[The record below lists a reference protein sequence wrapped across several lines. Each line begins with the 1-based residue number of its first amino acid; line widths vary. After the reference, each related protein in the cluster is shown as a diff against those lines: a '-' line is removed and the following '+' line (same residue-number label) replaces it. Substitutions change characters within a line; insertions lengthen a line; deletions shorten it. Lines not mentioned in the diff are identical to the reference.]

1 MACKS
6 PSLPLPLVA
15 SNGKLCNNPTSLLR
29 EGARETRILNCRV
42 NLKMG
47 SLFWLMGLCF
57 WVFVFGY
64 SFSTV
69 NADTAGGGAN
79 VEGTVFIDGKAHI
92 GKIDNDFVCATLD
105 WWPPEKCDYGTCS
118 WGHASL
124 LNLDLKNKIL
134 LNAIKA
140 FTPLKLRLGGTLQ
153 DKVIYDTE
161 DHRLPCTHFVN
172 DTSQLFGFTQGCLPL
187 YRWDELNTFFKTSGA
202 VIIFG
207 LNALSGRSI
216 RRDGSAVGAWDSRN
230 AESLIRY
237 TVKKGYDISAWEL
250 GNELSGS
257 GVGARV
263 AANQYASDTISLRN
277 LVQDIYSGVEPKPQ
291 IIAPGGFFDQN
302 WFKEFLNKTTQSLD
316 VITHHI
322 YNLGPGVDTHLIEKI
337 LDPSYLDGEA
347 NTFSRL
353 QSTINSSASSA
364 TSWVGEA
371 GGAYNSG
378 RNLVTN
384 AFVFSFWYLDQ
395 LGMASAYDTKTY
407 CRQTLIGGNYGLLN
421 TKTFVPNPDYYSALL
436 WHRLMG
442 RNVLSTSFSGPK
454 KIRAY
459 AHCAKQSQGITL
471 LLINLDNSTT
481 VEAKVAFNGTST
493 LQHKHKLHRLHRL
506 HKYRHRHRIHRTK
519 IIWFEGSKTS
529 EMEREEYHLTAKDGN
544 LHSQTMLLN
553 GNILTVNASGDIPPL
568 EPLNVNSSSP
578 ITIAPFSI
586 VFVHM
591 PSVVLPACR

>member
-1 MACKS
+1 M
-6 PSLPLPLVA
+6 
-15 SNGKLCNNPTSLLR
+15 
-29 EGARETRILNCRV
+29 

-57 WVFVFGY
+57 WVFVFSY

-124 LNLDLKNKIL
+124 LNLDLNNKIL
-134 LNAIKA
+134 LNAIKDWVV
-140 FTPLKLRLGGTLQ
+140 LWQ

-161 DHRLPCTHFVN
+161 DHRLPCTHFVQN
-172 DTSQLFGFTQGCLPL
+172 TSQLFGFTQGCLPL
-187 YRWDELNTFFKTSGA
+187 YRWDELNTFFKNSGP
-202 VIIFG
+202 
-207 LNALSGRSI
+207 
-216 RRDGSAVGAWDSRN
+216 DGSAVGAWDSSN

-250 GNELSGS
+250 GNELSGN
-257 GVGARV
+257 GVGTRV

-302 WFKEFLNKTTQSLD
+302 WFKEFLDKTTNPWMFSFFI
-316 VITHHI
+316 V
-322 YNLGPGVDTHLIEKI
+322 GVDTHLIEKI

-421 TKTFVPNPDYYSALL
+421 TNTFVPNPDYYSALL

-459 AHCAKQSQGITL
+459 AHCAKQSVTRITL

-519 IIWFEGSKTS
+519 VIWFEGSKTS